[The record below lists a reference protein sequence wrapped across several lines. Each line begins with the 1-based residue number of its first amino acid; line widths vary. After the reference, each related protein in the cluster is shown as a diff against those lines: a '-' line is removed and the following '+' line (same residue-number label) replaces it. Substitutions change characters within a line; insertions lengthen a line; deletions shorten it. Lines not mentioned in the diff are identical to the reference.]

1 MLSPDLIQT
10 LQSLSQDDKQKV
22 VDLLTSA
29 LKADDPKQERK
40 KRVEQLSQE
49 ILQEHKGLFERL
61 AKGVD
66 E

>member
-22 VDLLTSA
+22 VDLLTPS

-49 ILQEHKGLFERL
+49 ILQDHKGLFERL
-61 AKGVD
+61 AKGAD